1 MEQGELRFDLTPGPT
16 APATARSLLSQLP
29 DLDLAVLDR
38 LKTIVS
44 SLVTR
49 SMREGGGW
57 PMRVSID
64 RNSKTMGGRV
74 SVPEGWEGLSE
85 TARDHPE
92 QLAVLG
98 AFTRSWGIQ
107 GRTVWFVLAI

>member
-1 MEQGELRFDLTPGPT
+1 MEQSELRFDLTPGPT

-29 DLDLAVLDR
+29 DLDLAALDR
-38 LKTIVS
+38 LKTVVS

-49 SMREGGGW
+49 SMREGGGS
-57 PMRVSID
+57 PIGVRID

-74 SVPEGWEGLSE
+74 SVPDGWEGLSA

-92 QLAVLG
+92 RLAVLR
-98 AFTRSWGIQ
+98 ALTRSWGIQ
-107 GRTVWFVLAI
+107 GRAVWFVLAI